1 MNVLVTGGAGY
12 IGSHLVDRLVRDGH
26 AVTVLD
32 DLSTGKHSNLAA
44 SHATLVVGSI
54 LDEPLVRQLVDA
66 ADLVYHLAAAVGV
79 GNIMASPLRSIITN
93 ARGTDVVLQAC
104 ADAQVKVMVA
114 STSEIYGKTSTM
126 PMSED
131 DDRVLGSTSISR
143 WSYATA
149 KALDEHLALEYG
161 RNGLPVS
168 IVRYFNSFGPRI
180 DFNGYGSVVANFMRQ
195 ALAGEPLTVH
205 GDGTQTRCFT
215 YISDTVE
222 GTVRAATVPAAGGGV
237 FNVGNDVEITVNDLA
252 AKIITLTNS
261 ASEVVHV
268 SYESRYGLSFED
280 TKRRVPNLSRSR
292 DVLGYS
298 PAVSLDEGLRLTLD
312 WWLREHA

>member
-1 MNVLVTGGAGY
+1 
-12 IGSHLVDRLVRDGH
+12 
-26 AVTVLD
+26 
-32 DLSTGKHSNLAA
+32 
-44 SHATLVVGSI
+44 
-54 LDEPLVRQLVDA
+54 
-66 ADLVYHLAAAVGV
+66 LAAAVGV
-79 GNIMASPLRSIITN
+79 GNIMASPLQSIITN

-143 WSYATA
+143 WSYSTA

-180 DFNGYGSVVANFMRQ
+180 DFKGYGSVVANFMRQ

-222 GTVRAATVPAAGGGV
+222 GTVRAATVPAAEGGV

-252 AKIITLTNS
+252 AKIISLTNS

-268 SYESRYGLSFED
+268 SYESRYGSSFED

>member
-1 MNVLVTGGAGY
+1 
-12 IGSHLVDRLVRDGH
+12 
-26 AVTVLD
+26 
-32 DLSTGKHSNLAA
+32 
-44 SHATLVVGSI
+44 
-54 LDEPLVRQLVDA
+54 
-66 ADLVYHLAAAVGV
+66 
-79 GNIMASPLRSIITN
+79 
-93 ARGTDVVLQAC
+93 
-104 ADAQVKVMVA
+104 
-114 STSEIYGKTSTM
+114 
-126 PMSED
+126 
-131 DDRVLGSTSISR
+131 
-143 WSYATA
+143 
-149 KALDEHLALEYG
+149 
-161 RNGLPVS
+161 
-168 IVRYFNSFGPRI
+168 
-180 DFNGYGSVVANFMRQ
+180 
-195 ALAGEPLTVH
+195 VH

-222 GTVRAATVPAAGGGV
+222 GTVRAATVPAAEGGV

-268 SYESRYGLSFED
+268 SYESRYGSSFED